1 MPLFEKRMAD
11 PSKRPPGSVP
21 VQLLL
26 LSHPI
31 EYPQDGE
38 AEASREDKETPG

>member
-1 MPLFEKRMAD
+1 MPLFQKRMAD
-11 PSKRPPGSVP
+11 PSKRPDGSVP

-31 EYPQDGE
+31 AYPEADE
-38 AEASREDKETPG
+38 AEAEDEGTPG